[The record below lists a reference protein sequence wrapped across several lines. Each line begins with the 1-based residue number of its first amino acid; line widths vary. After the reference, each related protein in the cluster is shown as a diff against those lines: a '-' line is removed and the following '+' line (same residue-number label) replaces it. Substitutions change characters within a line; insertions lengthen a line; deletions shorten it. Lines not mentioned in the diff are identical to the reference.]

1 MKQAII
7 RTTLMAAGLGLTL
20 VQGAQA
26 AQPQEGD
33 SVYRW
38 GRWAVLSPAAGGNEP
53 FVVANMPGTQYNPLP
68 CDAGFCP
75 DVTLQPPSPPPP
87 PPTDD
92 PRDRLPPPPPQQVT
106 DDPRDRLPPL

>member
-1 MKQAII
+1 MNQAMI
-7 RTTLMAAGLGLTL
+7 RTALLLAGVGLTL
-20 VQGAQA
+20 GQGVQA
-26 AQPQEGD
+26 AQPKEGD

-53 FVVANMPGTQYNPLP
+53 FVAANMPATQYNPLP

-75 DVTLQPPSPPPP
+75 EVTLQPETP

-92 PRDRLPPPPPQQVT
+92 PRDRLPPPPQVVT
-106 DDPRDRLPPL
+106 DDPRDRLPPR